1 MSAKGMP
8 AKAGAIFLALRLL
21 TAESAI
27 AAPTSVTRNQD
38 FNFGKVAGGAGRAG
52 TVTIT
57 SAGSRTYSGSVL
69 PLGTSFS
76 PARFTITGT
85 VGKSYTIT
93 LPAEFTINAGGDQ
106 MTVTAVTPSI
116 PLTGVIPAGGAVSFS
131 VGGTLN
137 VGATQRN
144 ALYSSNMNVTVK

>member
-1 MSAKGMP
+1 MRAQGLLVRL
-8 AKAGAIFLALRLL
+8 GAVFLALRVM
-21 TAESAI
+21 APGEVF
-27 AAPTSVTRNQD
+27 AAPTTVTKNQD

-69 PLGTSFS
+69 PLGTVFS

-85 VGKSYTIT
+85 VGKTYTIT
-93 LPAEFTINAGGDQ
+93 LPTEFIINAGADQ
-106 MTVTAVTPSI
+106 MRVTSVTSSI
-116 PLTGVIPAGGAVSFS
+116 ALTGVIPAGGVVTFS

-137 VGATQRN
+137 VGAIQRN
-144 ALYSSNMNVTVK
+144 ALYSSNMNITVK